1 MDFSVYQLR
10 TFWEVARTGSLTKS
24 AKNLGYSQSSVTAH
38 VRSLESRVGSP
49 LFHRLPH
56 GVRLT
61 AAGET
66 FRVYV
71 GRILS
76 VMDEM
81 SVALKNKG
89 EPTGRVVVGAT
100 APLMEYELQEILREC
115 RYRYPRIHLSLK
127 VMSTKDVEAAV
138 ASGGV
143 DVGLTFTR
151 DARERTGGTDGGL
164 LREVL
169 FSVPFVPV
177 GPAAHR
183 AGDPSPMDR
192 VLVVDP
198 DCASQEILPRHL
210 ASLLDEAPTL
220 METGSTRGALG
231 LASGG
236 LGVAMVPQAAV
247 GCGSA
252 PDGLTVIDS
261 LPGAL
266 VHVQAL
272 LPGGGWL
279 SPAVSAFLSVAR
291 RAERGA
297 PFSQHLP
304 DQCVKRG
311 IGNTDTGDQ
320 QLSR

>member
-1 MDFSVYQLR
+1 MGGSAVDFSVYQLK
-10 TFWEVARTGSLTKS
+10 TFWEVARTGSLTKT

-49 LFHRLPH
+49 LFQRLPH

-71 GRILS
+71 SRILS

-89 EPTGRVVVGAT
+89 EPAGRIVVGAT
-100 APLMEYELQEILREC
+100 APLMDYELQEILREC

-127 VMSTKDVEAAV
+127 VVCARDLEAAV

-143 DVGLTFTR
+143 DVGLTFVR
-151 DARERTGGTDGGL
+151 DPGERQDETAGDM
-164 LREVL
+164 LRRTL

-177 GPAAHR
+177 GPAAPQP
-183 AGDPSPMDR
+183 GTPSPLDR

-198 DCASQEILPRHL
+198 DCASQGILPRHL
-210 ASLLDEAPTL
+210 ASVRGKAPAV
-220 METGSTRGALG
+220 METGSTRGALS
-231 LASGG
+231 LANRG

-247 GCGSA
+247 GCGLT
-252 PDGLTVIDS
+252 PDGLVVIDS

-272 LPGGGWL
+272 LPNGGWL
-279 SPAVSAFLSVAR
+279 SPAVSAFLDLAGR
-291 RAERGA
+291 TRGG
-297 PFSQHLP
+297 LP
-304 DQCVKRG
+304 S
-311 IGNTDTGDQ
+311 DTPGTAADPVPA
-320 QLSR
+320 